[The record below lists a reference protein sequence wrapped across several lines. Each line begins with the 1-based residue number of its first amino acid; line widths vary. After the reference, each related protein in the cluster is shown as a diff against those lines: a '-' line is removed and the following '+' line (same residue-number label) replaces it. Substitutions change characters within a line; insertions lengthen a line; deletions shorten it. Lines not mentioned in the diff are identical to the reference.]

1 MLSVT
6 LKDELKIHDTFKN
19 LYFTG
24 KFGKERQVLKYEP
37 EQATSVGGSKK
48 KCMHICGRLCRKC
61 HKHDHQCRIKCHEC
75 QEEHCHTRRKK
86 RSKTHKRKKRSRR
99 HRKSRKR

>member
-1 MLSVT
+1 M
-6 LKDELKIHDTFKN
+6 KN
-19 LYFTG
+19 
-24 KFGKERQVLKYEP
+24 KP
-37 EQATSVGGSKK
+37 EEAKLPAGGGSKK